1 MEKKNSRRNS
11 NKKKRCE
18 GIEQY
23 SKSKKFLIYHDK
35 KWCKPEHDDTELFAS
50 LILECFEDGLKW
62 ILIFEKEESF
72 REAFD
77 NFDIDI
83 ISEYNEDK
91 IEELIQNKNII
102 RNKKKIEATF
112 NNANKFLKIKKEF
125 GSFDKYIWGFTNQKL
140 VYHHLKIFHQKM
152 NYQIKLVKI

>member
-1 MEKKNSRRNS
+1 MWWYR
-11 NKKKRCE
+11 
-18 GIEQY
+18 II
-23 SKSKKFLIYHDK
+23 SKSEKFLFYYDK
-35 KWCKPEHDDTELFAS
+35 KWCKHELDDTELFVL

-102 RNKKKIEATF
+102 RNKKKIETTF
-112 NNANKFLKIKKEF
+112 NNANKFLKIKKNLEVLINIY
-125 GSFDKYIWGFTNQKL
+125 GDL
-140 VYHHLKIFHQKM
+140 L
-152 NYQIKLVKI
+152 IKN